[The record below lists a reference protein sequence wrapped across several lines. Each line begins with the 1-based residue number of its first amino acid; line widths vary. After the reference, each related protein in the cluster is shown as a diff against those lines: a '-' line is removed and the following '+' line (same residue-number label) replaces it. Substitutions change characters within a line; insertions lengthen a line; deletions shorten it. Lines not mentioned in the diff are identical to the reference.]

1 MVHELNC
8 FFDKIFIISIKRNSK
23 RLELFLKEN
32 PLLNV
37 EIYTGVDGHELYPE
51 IEYVHNFPQSF
62 FKENKLD
69 YDRCKTFNKGQLGCA
84 LSNRNVQERIV
95 DLQISKTLIL
105 EDDAFY
111 FSQNINIFKKAINEL
126 PSNWELFYLG
136 YNPVSRW
143 SENVFFRLLLRVKY
157 FLLPVMVEGNK
168 SSKKNKR
175 FLSVK
180 FSPNLNL
187 PGIYTGTHAYA
198 LSYNGA
204 IKTLSLDTP
213 LKFGYDT
220 LLMHANFNKLL
231 KAFSLRKPLFF
242 PNKKFETT
250 LTN

>member
-69 YDRCKTFNKGQLGCA
+69 YDRCRTFNKGQLGCA

-143 SENVFFRLLLRVKY
+143 SENVFFRLLLQVKY

-168 SSKKNKR
+168 SSKKK
-175 FLSVK
+175 
-180 FSPNLNL
+180 
-187 PGIYTGTHAYA
+187 
-198 LSYNGA
+198 
-204 IKTLSLDTP
+204 
-213 LKFGYDT
+213 
-220 LLMHANFNKLL
+220 
-231 KAFSLRKPLFF
+231 
-242 PNKKFETT
+242 
-250 LTN
+250 